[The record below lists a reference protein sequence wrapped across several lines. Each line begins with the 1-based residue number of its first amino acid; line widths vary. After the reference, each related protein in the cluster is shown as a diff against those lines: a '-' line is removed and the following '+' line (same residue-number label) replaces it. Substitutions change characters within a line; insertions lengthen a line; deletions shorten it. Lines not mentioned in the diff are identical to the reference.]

1 MVQHERML
9 RLYIVREVGGR
20 GAGEWQGRLSREAE
34 TLLHQHA
41 LQRALSQPQIDLC
54 RWLALVKSHL
64 DLELSYRLLARQLRS
79 VDEEWLTVQPTSK
92 EVRFPIS
99 DFGFRRV
106 FVKLALRFGFLF
118 FGS

>member
-1 MVQHERML
+1 
-9 RLYIVREVGGR
+9 
-20 GAGEWQGRLSREAE
+20 LSREAE

-41 LQRALSQPQIDLC
+41 LQRALSQLQIDLC

-92 EVRFPIS
+92 EVRFRIS
-99 DFGFRRV
+99 DSDFGFGFRRV
-106 FVKLALRFGFLF
+106 FVKLALHFGFLF